1 MPQPPLSLYVHLP
14 WCVRKCPYCDFNSHS
29 AGEDPPLD
37 RYIDAL
43 LTDLEREALR
53 ADRRPLESVFLGGG
67 TPSLFSPGQVGR
79 LLDATDRLLGLPEG
93 VEVTME
99 ANPGAVEHGAF
110 AGYRAAGVNR
120 ISLGAQSFD
129 ENLLRK
135 LGRVHG
141 SAETD
146 SAFLQARA
154 AGFERINLD
163 LMFALPGQDVDMAL
177 SDLDRAIGLQPDHIS
192 WYQLTLEPNTVFFS
206 RPPTD
211 LPGEE
216 LAWEIQEAGQA
227 RLVDAGFEQYET
239 SAFARPNQRARHNL
253 NYWQFGDYLAV
264 GAGAHGKITDAAGH
278 IWRYEKARHPLSY
291 IKGME
296 TDAQPVTP
304 VRVGEEDAVF
314 EFMLNALRL
323 VEGFSAGQ
331 FESRTGLP
339 IGLVGDRLDKARARG
354 LLEASGRGSWRPTDL
369 GKRFL
374 NDLQGLFLP

>member
-1 MPQPPLSLYVHLP
+1 MKQPPLSLYVHLP

-29 AGEDPPLD
+29 AGDNPPTD

-43 LTDLEREALR
+43 LTDLQREASR
-53 ADRRPLESVFLGGG
+53 ADGRPLVSVFLGGG
-67 TPSLFSPGQVGR
+67 TPSLFTPPQVGR
-79 LLDATDRLLGLPEG
+79 LLDAADRLFGLPG
-93 VEVTME
+93 ATEVTME

-110 AGYRAAGVNR
+110 AGYLAAGVNR

-129 ENLLRK
+129 PGLLRK

-141 SAETD
+141 SEEIDT
-146 SAFLQARA
+146 AFSEARA

-163 LMFALPGQDVDMAL
+163 LMFALPGQDVAMAL
-177 SDLDRAIGLQPDHIS
+177 ADLDRATRLQPDHIS

-206 RPPTD
+206 RPPAD

-227 RLVDAGFEQYET
+227 HLVKAGFEQYET
-239 SAFARPNQRARHNL
+239 SAFARPNQRALHNL
-253 NYWQFGDYLAV
+253 NYWQFGDYLAA
-264 GAGAHGKITDAAGH
+264 GAGAHGKITDATGH
-278 IWRYEKARHPLSY
+278 IWRYEKPRHPLSY
-291 IKGME
+291 INAME
-296 TDAQPVTP
+296 KDSRPVTP
-304 VRVGEEDAVF
+304 VPVGEEDAIF

-323 VEGFSAGQ
+323 VEGFSATQ

-339 IGLVGDRLDKARARG
+339 AGLIQDRLGVAVARG
-354 LLEASGRGSWRPTDL
+354 LLECPGDLAWRPTEL
-369 GKRFL
+369 GRRFL